1 MKLQNVAH
9 GHSINLSANLIQH
22 LTYIFV
28 NLIFSHSIQQFY
40 KINLT
45 GLDIPLY
52 LPFMVLYW
60 FRILTSSLKFVQNYY
75 IWTSDVEVV
84 IFLLAS
90 ASSFEIDT
98 ASATASASWLYTRW
112 VSKQIKITLTKEFC
126 AQPLSLVWIMYVQKQ
141 NLRNIIEFRGI

>member
-75 IWTSDVEVV
+75 I
-84 IFLLAS
+84 
-90 ASSFEIDT
+90 
-98 ASATASASWLYTRW
+98 
-112 VSKQIKITLTKEFC
+112 
-126 AQPLSLVWIMYVQKQ
+126 
-141 NLRNIIEFRGI
+141 